1 MRYISN
7 LNQKNAK
14 QRGKL
19 HLGISLNTW
28 NAHLKENQN
37 KICDNAKVSQNYI
50 REWILNHR
58 ERNNN
63 VKSQQS
69 QSI

>member
-14 QRGKL
+14 QRRKL

-37 KICDNAKVSQNYI
+37 KICDNAKVSQK
-50 REWILNHR
+50 L
-58 ERNNN
+58 
-63 VKSQQS
+63 Q
-69 QSI
+69 